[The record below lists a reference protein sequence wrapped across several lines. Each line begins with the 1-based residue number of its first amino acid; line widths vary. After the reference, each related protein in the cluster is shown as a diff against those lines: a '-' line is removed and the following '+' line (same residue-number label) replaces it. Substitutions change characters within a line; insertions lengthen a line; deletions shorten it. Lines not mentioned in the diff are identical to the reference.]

1 MNVGY
6 GCNIYLHADARI
18 WSLDSLRNGL
28 VPFFLLGAIIISNA
42 PPFLLLNKV
51 L

>member
-6 GCNIYLHADARI
+6 GCNIFYMQTLEFAKFPH
-18 WSLDSLRNGL
+18 RNGL
-28 VPFFLLGAIIISNA
+28 VPLFPLGAIIILNA
-42 PPFLLLNKV
+42 PLFLLLKKV